1 MSPSFR
7 PDRGAELDARVARY
21 GLRVAAR
28 LAEQTEN
35 LPHDVLERLRV
46 AREQAIERTRLARK
60 ATRSEAA
67 PSVVVVASGSLA
79 LTGGPGEGGAWFKF
93 AGWVPILL
101 LLAGLLL
108 IQDRYQREQVE
119 AAAEIDAALLADDL
133 PPSAYSDPGFSE
145 FLKLPIGTA
154 D

>member
-1 MSPSFR
+1 MSPSFS

-28 LAEQTEN
+28 LAEQTED
-35 LPHDVLERLRV
+35 LPHDILERLRV
-46 AREQAIERTRLARK
+46 AREQAVERTRAAARK
-60 ATRSEAA
+60 AARSEA
-67 PSVVVVASGSLA
+67 SVVVDAGASLA
-79 LTGGPGEGGAWFKF
+79 LAGGPGEGGAWFKL
-93 AGWVPILL
+93 AGWVPIVL

>member
-1 MSPSFR
+1 MSPSFS

-28 LAEQTEN
+28 LAEQTED
-35 LPHDVLERLRV
+35 LPHDILERLRV
-46 AREQAIERTRLARK
+46 AREQAVERTRAAARK
-60 ATRSEAA
+60 AARSEA
-67 PSVVVVASGSLA
+67 SVVVGAGGSLA
-79 LTGGPGEGGAWFKF
+79 LAGGPGEGGAWFKL
-93 AGWVPILL
+93 AGWVPIVL